1 MKSIIFLIS
10 FSNFIVSFVDGG
22 NSCKCYQAPTTVEGS
37 EGVVDEGDN
46 NRLGGAEID
55 ETETFV
61 LENVLSY
68 DQDYRKE
75 VLVANAFIELAYNK
89 NDLIVG
95 NNSGI
100 NGLEHVIKL
109 MVEDFVHYDEFVI
122 MNLMIAVPD
131 KTDLLT
137 LMHYSGHDDN
147 KTRLKNYQKDMGLK
161 ISTVLGLSDT
171 EIEEIKRLGDF
182 EIGETERLGDLEI
195 DETER
200 LGGSEIVETERLGDL
215 EIEETE
221 RHGDSEF
228 DETERLGDTEIDDA
242 ENIETI
248 AQTRRDCTG
257 PAIKNIIRRVLDE
270 PTPAVPDNPA
280 LKLMCRMLGILR
292 STQFPTEYI
301 TMVKMDYS
309 KHICILLHNTTPYS
323 YTIRRGVW
331 GQLMRNNLFQPLVEQ
346 LE

>member
-46 NRLGGAEID
+46 NRLGGAEIV
-55 ETETFV
+55 ETETFFV
-61 LENVLSY
+61 PQNVPNY
-68 DQDYRKE
+68 DQEDYRKE
-75 VLVANAFIELAYNK
+75 VSIANAFIELAYNK

-95 NNSGI
+95 DNSGI
-100 NGLEHVIKL
+100 NGLEHVIEI
-109 MVEDFVHYDEFVI
+109 MVDDIIHYDEFGI

-131 KTDLLT
+131 KTDILT
-137 LMHYSGHDDN
+137 HIHYSGHDDN

-171 EIEEIKRLGDF
+171 EIEEIRRLGDF
-182 EIGETERLGDLEI
+182 KIDETERLGDLEI

-200 LGGSEIVETERLGDL
+200 LG
-215 EIEETE
+215 
-221 RHGDSEF
+221 
-228 DETERLGDTEIDDA
+228 DTEIDET

-270 PTPAVPDNPA
+270 HAQVVPDDPAVER
-280 LKLMCRMLGILR
+280 MCRLMGLFR
-292 STQFPTEYI
+292 STQFPSSFT
-301 TMVKMDYS
+301 TMVKIDFS
-309 KHICILLHNTTPYS
+309 KRTCILLHELNMIK
-323 YTIRRGVW
+323 YTYNAGTWV
-331 GQLMRNNLFQPLVEQ
+331 QVKRNNVLQALVEQ